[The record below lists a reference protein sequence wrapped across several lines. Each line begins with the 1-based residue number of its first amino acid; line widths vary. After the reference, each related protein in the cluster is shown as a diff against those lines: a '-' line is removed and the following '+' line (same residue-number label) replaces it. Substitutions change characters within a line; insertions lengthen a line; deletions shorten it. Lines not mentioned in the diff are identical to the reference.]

1 MLHEEVFAV
10 PEGLSD
16 LVSFVD
22 SLDFEGSNVL
32 YSCDRQGTMFQHEL
46 DHLMALTKQ
55 CIIKGCVPEARGRLV
70 LNGL

>member
-1 MLHEEVFAV
+1 MFHEEVLPV
-10 PEGLSD
+10 SEGFSD

-32 YSCDRQGTMFQHEL
+32 YSCNGQGTMFQHEL

-55 CIIKGCVPEARGRLV
+55 CIVKGCVPGTRGRLV
-70 LNGL
+70 LNRL